1 MKNQTE
7 NVFKDRA
14 LDRKTIE
21 KRIDF
26 EPIKSQEAREQI
38 MRTEWAINWYWSINS
53 DSRAFPELE
62 KSQFQFEKAD
72 CEVHSQVHVVYTQ
85 KGAYFKPEIIELG

>member
-1 MKNQTE
+1 MQSADVATADEKLRSVATFVLFLLIVAAVVVLLAGLPMKNQTE

-38 MRTEWAINWYWSINS
+38 MRTE
-53 DSRAFPELE
+53 
-62 KSQFQFEKAD
+62 
-72 CEVHSQVHVVYTQ
+72 
-85 KGAYFKPEIIELG
+85 